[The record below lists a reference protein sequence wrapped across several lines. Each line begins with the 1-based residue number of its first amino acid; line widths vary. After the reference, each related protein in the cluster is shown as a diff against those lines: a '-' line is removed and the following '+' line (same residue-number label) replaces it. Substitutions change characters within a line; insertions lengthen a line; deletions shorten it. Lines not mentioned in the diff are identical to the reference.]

1 MKNSITNFTLGDPVI
16 IRINGIP
23 VKGTVWGR
31 TGATVDHDQRYDVRT
46 STGIATYVAADDLE
60 IDPTR
65 EKIEATR

>member
-1 MKNSITNFTLGDPVI
+1 MRTVYSLGDPVI
-16 IRINGIP
+16 IRRNGIP

-46 STGIATYVAADDLE
+46 PTCMATYLPAADLE

-65 EKIEATR
+65 ERMEATR